1 MVLFGAAVWRRG
13 GRQKR
18 RPPWA
23 RMLPAL
29 VMAIALTAFVSK
41 GLSSKHLPA
50 REDLERIT
58 LLAKT
63 IATYAANNNLTRL
76 TMSSDRVVDY
86 QNAATPKLFSIEML
100 PRHLDIDPRFG
111 HSSYALFPT
120 PRQAPSLP

>member
-1 MVLFGAAVWRRG
+1 MVWFGAAVWPRE
-13 GRQKR
+13 GRLELA
-18 RPPWA
+18 PSWA

-29 VMAIALTAFVSK
+29 AMAVALTAFVSK

-50 REDLERIT
+50 RADLERIT

-63 IATYAANNNLTRL
+63 IASYAADNNLGRL

-100 PRHLDIDPRFG
+100 HRNLDIDPRFG
-111 HSSYALFPT
+111 NVISAIFAT
-120 PRQAPSLP
+120 PPDIPFC